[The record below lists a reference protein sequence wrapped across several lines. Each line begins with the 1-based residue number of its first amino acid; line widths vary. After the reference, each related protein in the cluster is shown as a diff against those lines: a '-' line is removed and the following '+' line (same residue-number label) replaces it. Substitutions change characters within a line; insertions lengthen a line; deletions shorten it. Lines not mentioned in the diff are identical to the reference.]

1 MPPKPPPSSSA
12 QQSISTYF
20 AKPASPRPKRKH
32 SPEAHAVGPSNAT
45 EPIELDDDSEF
56 DEFDLQY
63 IEEPAP
69 KKAKSTPSK
78 RKVSNTESSE
88 PSHSAIRT
96 VDSFFSR
103 KGTDKDAGRDM
114 RALAIQKAFE
124 SGGSGARRALKKYK
138 LAEPVIPH
146 RPPPSGAAF
155 EDYQVLP
162 ATSRASVNDVNAGS
176 TLEAQAASRGSSEE
190 NEAKESRRKRHAQ
203 WQNRLHGPTGLV
215 PRRRSLN
222 LDETEA
228 REVRT
233 ALAEARGEV
242 YVSDVEESADPADAG
257 DDEEGNAV
265 TAGLT
270 KGGKAKSTKA
280 AIGKTTKGRGKKK
293 EDVGPSGLVY
303 SPLEKQFMEIK
314 AANPDVL
321 LLMEVGYKY
330 RFLGD
335 DAKIASKELGIACFP
350 SRNFYSASIPT
361 HRLNIHVKKLVAQ
374 GYKVGVVRQMETAA
388 LKAVGENRNKPFERK
403 MTNLYTSATYV
414 DDSSIAEFST
424 SALTAG
430 SSAQA
435 ATNAFVCL
443 TESSAGGVGTD
454 DRVKMSILGVIAST
468 GEVLYDEFIDSHL
481 RTELETRLAH
491 LEPTE
496 ILIPGKAL
504 SRQTEKLVQSFAGV
518 SRTSAHLKIRLERAE
533 FAKGYDAAHDAVVE
547 FYTKDESRQNQ
558 AGAITIDDSDDD
570 FEMNPKELRGS
581 ALQVEK
587 GQSTLLIPANLC
599 IDILLGACL
608 LLGNERVQLLDQLP
622 KQLTIV
628 LAASIKHLDRFG
640 LADALLHIESF
651 QQFSARAH
659 MILSA
664 NCLES
669 LEIFR
674 NQTDHAEKGALLWVL
689 DHCKT
694 KGGRR
699 MLREWLGR
707 PLTTVEP
714 LQQRLDA
721 VREIL
726 KSPSVAIEKLKG
738 LLRNQPD
745 MQRGLSRIQYG
756 KATPNEV
763 ATLLLAFKRIA
774 TEFENNIPLP
784 KATMLAG
791 IVASL
796 PKIRK
801 SVERLLSEID
811 VRQAR
816 SDAVENLFVNPDKFP
831 SIQDAKDCMVA
842 TQHELNEHLKTVRK
856 QVKQSSLDYI
866 TVAGVEHLIEL
877 RLRQTVPDDWI
888 KISSTKYV
896 ARYHTPFIIAKAK
909 EFEQAKETLHA
920 AATTAFQEFQGE
932 IALEYEGLRN
942 VAVKLA
948 TFDCLLSFAVVAA
961 GEGYC
966 RPEFVPD
973 SQVRIK
979 GGRHPMAEV
988 FNEDVVF
995 VPNDISFDHDGLKVM
1010 IITGPNMAGKST
1022 VVRATALICIMAQI
1036 GCYVPAESATLGLHD
1051 AIFTRMGASDELSKG
1066 QSTFMVELTE
1076 TSQILREATSRS
1088 LVILDELGR
1097 GTSTHDGTAIAYGV
1111 LGNSDAAQN
1120 LSVLQNTDPGSF
1132 FSDRLANMG
1141 CNTMFITHFPTL
1153 CRDIVSKYPT
1163 ICENFYMDFAEV
1175 EMKDGSKEIV
1185 FLYRLVPGLAT
1196 RSFGVWVGKLA
1207 GIPQEVLARAQEKG
1221 DEMRLQQAKKVVEK
1235 MLAHCFG
1242 SCSISTSQE
1251 AVEILSRAKTLMQR

>member
-1 MPPKPPPSSSA
+1 MAPKPHPSSIA
-12 QQSISTYF
+12 QQSISNYF
-20 AKPASPRPKRKH
+20 AKPASPKPKRKH
-32 SPEAHAVGPSNAT
+32 SPGPRVTGPSNAA
-45 EPIELDDDSEF
+45 EPIELDDSDF
-56 DEFDLQY
+56 DDFDGFDLQH
-63 IEEPAP
+63 IEEPAL

-78 RKVSNTESSE
+78 RKAPNTESGE
-88 PSHSAIRT
+88 PSTSSTRT

-103 KGTDKDAGRDM
+103 KGTDSDVGRNL
-114 RALAIQKAFE
+114 RALAIQKALE
-124 SGGSGARRALKKYK
+124 SGGTGARRALKKYK
-138 LAEPVIPH
+138 LAEAVVPH
-146 RPPPSGAAF
+146 KLPPSGAAF
-155 EDYQVLP
+155 EDYQVSH
-162 ATSRASVNDVNAGS
+162 ATAHTSVNDVNAIEG
-176 TLEAQAASRGSSEE
+176 TTPYQAGFPELEE
-190 NEAKESRRKRHAQ
+190 NATTEARRKRHAE
-203 WQNRLHGPTGLV
+203 WQTRLRGPAGLV
-215 PRRRSLN
+215 PRRHSLN

-242 YVSDVEESADPADAG
+242 YVSDGEDNAEIVNACD
-257 DDEEGNAV
+257 DDEGNGV
-265 TAGLT
+265 TMSSS
-270 KGGKAKSTKA
+270 KVGKAKASKPA
-280 AIGKTTKGRGKKK
+280 VAKTAKGRGKNK

-314 AANPDVL
+314 AANSDVL

-388 LKAVGENRNKPFERK
+388 LKAVGDNRNKPFERK

-424 SALTAG
+424 SVLTAG

-443 TESSAGGVGTD
+443 TESNAGGVGTD
-454 DRVKMSILGVIAST
+454 DRVKISILGVIAST
-468 GEVLYDEFIDSHL
+468 GEVLYDEFVDWHL

-496 ILIPGKAL
+496 ILVPSKAL
-504 SRQTEKLVQSFAGV
+504 SRQTEKLVQAFAGV
-518 SRTSAHLKIRLERAE
+518 SRTSAHLKIRFERAE
-533 FAKGYDAAHDAVVE
+533 FAEGSDSARDAVVN
-547 FYTKDESRQNQ
+547 FYTKDASRQNQ

-570 FEMNPKELRGS
+570 FEMNSDELAVS
-581 ALQVEK
+581 ASKVEK
-587 GQSTLLIPANLC
+587 G
-599 IDILLGACL
+599 
-608 LLGNERVQLLDQLP
+608 
-622 KQLTIV
+622 
-628 LAASIKHLDRFG
+628 FG

-689 DHCKT
+689 DQ
-694 KGGRR
+694 
-699 MLREWLGR
+699 
-707 PLTTVEP
+707 P

-726 KSPSVAIEKLKG
+726 ESPSVAIEKLKG

-774 TEFENNIPLP
+774 TEFQHNIPLP
-784 KATMLAG
+784 KSTMLAG
-791 IVASL
+791 IVSSL
-796 PKIRK
+796 PKIQK
-801 SVERLLSEID
+801 SVERLLCEID

-816 SDAVENLFVNPDKFP
+816 SDAVEDLFVNPDKFP
-831 SIQDAKDCMVA
+831 SIQNAKDCMAA
-842 TQHELNEHLKTVRK
+842 TQHELDEHLKTVRK
-856 QVKQSSLDYI
+856 QVKQSSLEYI

-877 RLRQTVPDDWI
+877 RIRQTVPDDWV
-888 KISSTKYV
+888 KLSSTKYV

-909 EFEQAKETLHA
+909 KFEQAKETLHA
-920 AATTAFQEFQGE
+920 AATAAFQDFQGE

-961 GEGYC
+961 GEGYS

-995 VPNDISFDHDGLKVM
+995 VPNDISFDHDGQKVM

-1111 LGNSDAAQN
+1111 L
-1120 LSVLQNTDPGSF
+1120 
-1132 FSDRLANMG
+1132 DRLANMG

-1163 ICENFYMDFAEV
+1163 TCENFYMDFAEV

-1207 GIPQEVLARAQEKG
+1207 GIPHEVLARAQEKG
-1221 DEMRLQQAKKVVEK
+1221 DEMRLQQVKKVVER
-1235 MLAHCFG
+1235 MLGHCLG
-1242 SCSISTSQE
+1242 SCGISTSQE
-1251 AVEILSRAKTLMQR
+1251 AVDILCTVKALSKR